1 MSKFGFT
8 SVTDLL
14 GANEDSTFISI
25 DSLISFSNHP
35 FKVIDDADMVEL
47 VESIKENGVIS
58 PIIVRTSAHN
68 EPKLYEIISGHRR
81 VHAAKLAGLKEVP
94 ATIKEM
100 TDDEAV
106 VLMVNAN
113 MQRKELLPSERAYS
127 LKMKYDAMKRQ
138 GKRSDLTS
146 AHYEPKL
153 SSEELGEA
161 ISLSAAQIKRYIKL
175 ADLISEL
182 MECLD
187 NKEINIAIGYDLSFI
202 DTDSQMV
209 IYNYLQKGNKLSTK
223 QAKTLKEYNKDGTS
237 INEGDVEVLL
247 EEETPKRKF
256 KMSSKKIDKY
266 FPKDMSEEDI
276 ENVIIELLEK
286 WSVDNGRSRS
296 DC

>member
-25 DSLISFSNHP
+25 DSLVSFSNHP

-146 AHYEPKL
+146 DQNEPKL
-153 SSEELGEA
+153 SSEELGKA
-161 ISLSAAQIKRYIKL
+161 FDMSAAQIKRYIKV
-175 ADLISEL
+175 ADLIPEL
-182 MECLD
+182 MEYLD
-187 NKEINIAIGYDLSFI
+187 KKRINMAIGYELSFI
-202 DTDSQMV
+202 DKDSQMV
-209 IYNYLQKGNKLSTK
+209 IYNYLQKGNKLDRK
-223 QAKTLKEYNKDGTS
+223 QAIDLKDYNSGGMA
-237 INEGDVEVLL
+237 INEGDIENLL
-247 EEETPKRKF
+247 DKKKPKRKF
-256 KMSSKKIDKY
+256 NMSSKKLDEY
-266 FPKDMSEEDI
+266 FPESMSEEDI
-276 ENVIIELLEK
+276 ENIIIELLEK
-286 WSVDNGRSRS
+286 WKVENG
-296 DC
+296 